1 MILLEIQRKYKR
13 KYKVGGVGHFEH
25 LSDCWILCFR
35 GIPCPFVPFCVVVG
49 CFPQPPIASE
59 KVPARSVQK
68 RHFRGVGQFGKCVS
82 GRKTQGYISHRMAID
97 GHRRDPPKRFSAHRG
112 EMLISLRK
120 MNGFGMRPDPPS
132 PFGNPLSWFLIL
144 QLREL
149 RAESSGCPLW
159 CQN

>member
-1 MILLEIQRKYKR
+1 MGVSIVNTKGIQIRRAKRAGGIFGVILLEIQRKYKR

-25 LSDCWILCFR
+25 LSDCWISCFR

-82 GRKTQGYISHRMAID
+82 GRKTQPYIS
-97 GHRRDPPKRFSAHRG
+97 G
-112 EMLISLRK
+112 
-120 MNGFGMRPDPPS
+120 
-132 PFGNPLSWFLIL
+132 
-144 QLREL
+144 
-149 RAESSGCPLW
+149 
-159 CQN
+159 